1 MYRVIGKMTNRK
13 SATLFILPA
22 ILVLIIISIVPT
34 IRAVEMS
41 FQNRE
46 LRYQTY
52 QCVGLH
58 NYKELFSD
66 RRFINSIKVSASWEV
81 ITVFSTMLI
90 AIFLAIFIFEYVPL
104 RAKNLMQI
112 LLILPVIVPRVS
124 AAYIWRYIYSPIIG
138 IINYVL
144 GLIYIKPIAL
154 LCDPK
159 TALFSIAVVDIWQWA
174 TLFSVIILGILES
187 LPSEPIEAARVD
199 GANNWQVHRYIVFPS
214 ILSPL
219 LSLAFVKMVESLRS
233 FDLIYIM
240 TEGGPGISTETLDL
254 YAYTTGIGLVGR
266 ISYASSM
273 AVLMLVGTIISFA
286 IVWRLCQGWSL
297 K

>member
-1 MYRVIGKMTNRK
+1 LYRVIGKMTNRQ

-52 QCVGLH
+52 HCIGLH

-66 RRFINSIKVSASWEV
+66 RRFINSIKVSATWEV

-104 RAKNLMQI
+104 RAKKLMQI

-138 IINYVL
+138 IINYIL
-144 GLIYIKPIAL
+144 SLIYIKPIAL
-154 LCDPK
+154 LSDPK
-159 TALFSIAVVDIWQWA
+159 TALFSIAAVDIWQWA

>member
-1 MYRVIGKMTNRK
+1 MTDRQ
-13 SATLFILPA
+13 SAILFILPA
-22 ILVLIIISIVPT
+22 ILVLIAISVVPT
-34 IRAVEMS
+34 IRAVTMS

-46 LRYQTY
+46 LRYQSY
-52 QCVGLH
+52 HYIGLD
-58 NYKELFSD
+58 NYKKLFSD
-66 RRFINSIKVSASWEV
+66 RRFINSIKVSATWEV

-138 IINYVL
+138 IINYIL

-154 LCDPK
+154 LSDPK
-159 TALFSIAVVDIWQWA
+159 TALFSVAVVDIWQWA

-187 LPSEPIEAARVD
+187 LPREPLEAARVD

-219 LSLAFVKMVESLRS
+219 LSLTFVKMVESLRS

-254 YAYTTGIGLVGR
+254 YAYTTGIGLEGR

-286 IVWRLCQGWSL
+286 IVWMLSQRWTS

>member
-1 MYRVIGKMTNRK
+1 MTNRQ
-13 SATLFILPA
+13 SATLFISPA

-52 QCVGLH
+52 HYIGLH

-66 RRFINSIKVSASWEV
+66 RRFINSIKVSATWEV

-138 IINYVL
+138 IINYIL

-154 LCDPK
+154 LSDPK
-159 TALFSIAVVDIWQWA
+159 TALFSIAAVDIWQWA

>member
-1 MYRVIGKMTNRK
+1 MTDRQ
-13 SATLFILPA
+13 SAILFVLPA
-22 ILVLIIISIVPT
+22 ILVLIAISVVPT
-34 IRAVEMS
+34 IRAVTMS

-46 LRYQTY
+46 LRYQSY
-52 QCVGLH
+52 HYIGLD
-58 NYKELFSD
+58 NYKKLFSD
-66 RRFINSIKVSASWEV
+66 RRFINSIKVSATWEV

-138 IINYVL
+138 IINYIL

-154 LCDPK
+154 LSDPK
-159 TALFSIAVVDIWQWA
+159 TALFSVAVVDIWQWA

-187 LPSEPIEAARVD
+187 LPREPLEAARVD

-219 LSLAFVKMVESLRS
+219 LSLTFVKMVESLRS

-254 YAYTTGIGLVGR
+254 YAYTTGIGLEGR

-286 IVWRLCQGWSL
+286 IVWMLSQRWTS